1 MDPTLDDVHGALRLG
16 FLHYNTADDVDR
28 ALDALAR
35 A

>member
-1 MDPTLDDVHGALRLG
+1 MDPRLDDAAGCLRVG